1 MSEVEAPEEVS
12 GGERAPRWLLRLVC
26 EVEPERVERVRALAR
41 EAWPKAQARWSSFL
55 LLREP
60 KVVLGLPSV
69 AQIHLGERQISLD
82 GGQIARLGLEG
93 SIEAILAHEVGH
105 HVRYP
110 ASLTTHAR
118 MRLLEKSLV
127 PLDHYSMLNLFT
139 DLLINESLGRELA
152 PELSAVYR
160 AFHGEIRGK
169 RDPVFLFVMAVYEEL
184 WGQPVGSLMGPGWED
199 FARRYPMHR
208 VDARLVAQKL
218 FPMASNIYLQLL
230 YFLSL
235 ASRYLAPLEG
245 DKPESYD
252 PYDCIGDEPSPED
265 WADALIPSA
274 REREA
279 LARAL
284 KEGWLRQEDHDRV
297 QGQSALERR
306 VALLPGQG
314 TGDASMVP
322 EIMAAYY
329 RQQAERLLIKPPPAP
344 VMGEAVVPTSLDEWE
359 PGDAVRD
366 IDWLQ
371 TLSQRGPVLGA
382 AAPLK
387 RTLIAEVE
395 GFETPYWS
403 PRVEI
408 YLDVSGSMP
417 DPRRTRNAMT
427 LAAQIMTLGAT
438 RAGGAARA
446 LLYSS
451 EYVRYW
457 SWCRSETEISKFLM
471 HYVGGGTRFP
481 FEVLADSV
489 QEQRGQAPTRVVISD
504 GDFVSNCAGQPQGC
518 YDAAWVGR
526 VPGLLREASAASAP
540 LVLLLHAVAEQ
551 DAKPLRALG
560 AQVVLVEDME
570 DFPKMAV
577 KLSRALFQERKHG
590 RVF

>member
-1 MSEVEAPEEVS
+1 
-12 GGERAPRWLLRLVC
+12 
-26 EVEPERVERVRALAR
+26 
-41 EAWPKAQARWSSFL
+41 
-55 LLREP
+55 
-60 KVVLGLPSV
+60 
-69 AQIHLGERQISLD
+69 
-82 GGQIARLGLEG
+82 
-93 SIEAILAHEVGH
+93 
-105 HVRYP
+105 
-110 ASLTTHAR
+110 

-387 RTLIAEVE
+387 RTLIAEVDPVLE
-395 GFETPYWS
+395 PARGD
-403 PRVEI
+403 
-408 YLDVSGSMP
+408 L
-417 DPRRTRNAMT
+417 PRRQRLDARP
-427 LAAQIMTLGAT
+427 APHAQRDDPGGPDHDLGGD
-438 RAGGAARA
+438 AGGR
-446 LLYSS
+446 
-451 EYVRYW
+451 
-457 SWCRSETEISKFLM
+457 
-471 HYVGGGTRFP
+471 GGAG
-481 FEVLADSV
+481 LA
-489 QEQRGQAPTRVVISD
+489 
-504 GDFVSNCAGQPQGC
+504 
-518 YDAAWVGR
+518 
-526 VPGLLREASAASAP
+526 
-540 LVLLLHAVAEQ
+540 
-551 DAKPLRALG
+551 
-560 AQVVLVEDME
+560 VLVGVCPLLVVVSVRDGNFKVL
-570 DFPKMAV
+570 D
-577 KLSRALFQERKHG
+577 ALCG
-590 RVF
+590 RRDKVSF